1 MKSWVVVET
10 DESVFEKMKYG
21 RGRLVNG
28 KSVLGGVERRWNKCF
43 SECLRIERNKGCS
56 LLLEFE
62 CYLVVQ

>member
-43 SECLRIERNKGCS
+43 FRVFEDRKKER
-56 LLLEFE
+56 LLPFIR
-62 CYLVVQ
+62 V